1 MTIVPPFDPNHSQL
15 MSLDELRRRVNEP
28 ITFIDNKGRSI
39 TIFTSDDQLDR
50 EEREEIEKMIKE
62 NKDLLVVEW

>member
-50 EEREEIEKMIKE
+50 EDREEIEKMRKE
-62 NKDLLVVEW
+62 HEDILFLEP